1 MITTITIACLLA
13 VALVQSLEIHYIK
26 KAIDMLADD
35 VWHIEENQEKDI
47 EEK

>member
-1 MITTITIACLLA
+1 MTITIILCCL
-13 VALVQSLEIHYIK
+13 VITTVIQGLEIHFMK
-26 KAIDMLADD
+26 KTIDMLADD